1 MSMESATSEKS
12 STSTQ
17 NTGKL
22 SAQAKRLMLSE
33 ALSAFCKVPKVKNI
47 LADLKEA
54 KKEFEKDARGTKAWP
69 SLINNLGN
77 MKTEGRNKGLGA
89 VMAMDA
95 AWAMVQRTDVGAPN
109 RQKAL
114 ALFETHFEAVKTV
127 LPEVAKAFSKR
138 RIHPNLDHEAK
149 EVLERIMPK
158 REVKTEEQLRSEAIR
173 AMKLVC

>member
-1 MSMESATSEKS
+1 MSMESATSENS
-12 STSTQ
+12 STSVQ

-22 SAQAKRLMLSE
+22 SAQTKRLMLSE
-33 ALSAFCKVPKVKNI
+33 ALSSFCKVPKVKNI
-47 LADLKEA
+47 LADLKKA

-69 SLINNLGN
+69 SLINNLGR
-77 MKTEGRNKGLGA
+77 MGQSRNKGFGA

-114 ALFETHFEAVKTV
+114 ALFETHFEAVKTA

-138 RIHPNLDHEAK
+138 RMRPNLDAEAK
-149 EVLERIMPK
+149 EVLERVMPK
-158 REVKTEEQLRSEAIR
+158 REVKTEEQLRSEAIQ
-173 AMKLVC
+173 AMTLDC